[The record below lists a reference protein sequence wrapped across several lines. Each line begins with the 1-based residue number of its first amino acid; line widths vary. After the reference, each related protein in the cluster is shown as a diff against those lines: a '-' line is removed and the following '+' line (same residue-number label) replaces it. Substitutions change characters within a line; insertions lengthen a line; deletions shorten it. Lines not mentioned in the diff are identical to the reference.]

1 MEILYKNTNGVEQFS
16 FGSATFCNAKCLSF
30 KETYLR
36 VPYVDYVRARE
47 CGTVTSDDI
56 FTCKL
61 DPNPILV
68 SGLVA
73 VVNVATGARRI
84 VRRSDLYVR
93 EQCDI
98 AAIAPVA
105 E

>member
-16 FGSATFCNAKCLSF
+16 DGLATYCNAKCLSF

-36 VPYVDYVRARE
+36 VPYIDYVRARE
-47 CGTVTSDDI
+47 CGTVTSDAV

-61 DPNPILV
+61 DPKPNHNNTTV

-73 VVNVATGARRI
+73 VVNIVTGDRWF

-93 EQCDI
+93 EHAQQ
-98 AAIAPVA
+98 
-105 E
+105 

>member
-16 FGSATFCNAKCLSF
+16 DGLATYYNAKCLSF

-36 VPYVDYVRARE
+36 IPYIDYVRARE
-47 CGTVTSDDI
+47 CGTVTSADI

-61 DPNPILV
+61 DRATIMDVN
-68 SGLVA
+68 LVA
-73 VVNVATGARRI
+73 VVNVVTGDRRI

-93 EQCDI
+93 EHAQQ
-98 AAIAPVA
+98 
-105 E
+105 